1 MTNQDIEA
9 IHQLVKKVKS
19 RKEVGINYMKSW
31 ELEKI
36 YREEG
41 RQEGREEGR
50 QEGREEG
57 RQEGRE
63 DGIKALIRTCQNFKA
78 SKEETA
84 SQIMQ
89 NFPLKQEEAEA
100 YIQEYWE

>member
-41 RQEGREEGR
+41 RQEGR
-50 QEGREEG
+50 
-57 RQEGRE
+57 QEGRE
-63 DGIKALIRTCQNFKA
+63 DGIKALIRTCQNFKV